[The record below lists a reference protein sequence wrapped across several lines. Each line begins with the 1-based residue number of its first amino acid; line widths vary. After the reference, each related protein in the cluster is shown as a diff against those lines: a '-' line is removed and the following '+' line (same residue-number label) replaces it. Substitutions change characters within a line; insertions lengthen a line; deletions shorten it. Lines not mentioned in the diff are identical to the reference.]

1 MLPWYNQ
8 DSDLFRV
15 SKSKQALSDAGVKTG
30 QALRSFGTATAN
42 KWTEIKWGNCF
53 EILIKERL
61 NECLGVWTCVRGFFF
76 FSKSKMKISQLKKTL
91 FNFFKI
97 TLDFFCHFTFIFYSK
112 LNMMSF
118 SRSSVSE

>member
-61 NECLGVWTCVRGFFF
+61 NEYLGVWTCVRGFFF
-76 FSKSKMKISQLKKTL
+76 FFQKVKWRYHNSKKHFLTFLKSRLTFFVILRL
-91 FNFFKI
+91 F
-97 TLDFFCHFTFIFYSK
+97 FIA
-112 LNMMSF
+112 N
-118 SRSSVSE
+118 